1 MIREE
6 FSVVINRPIEE
17 VFTFTTDFEK
27 MTQWVGELRESKKT
41 SEGPMGVGTTFR
53 HVVGL
58 WGRRLEV
65 NHKVTEYE
73 PNRKLRF
80 GTASGPVPN
89 EAEWIFESTTGGTKI
104 TVSIEAEPGGFF
116 KIAVPLLR
124 RMFRRQWETN
134 LANLKDLLEA
144 QA

>member
-17 VFTFTTDFEK
+17 VFAFTTDLEK
-27 MTQWVGELRESKKT
+27 MMQWVGELRESKKT
-41 SEGPMGVGTTFR
+41 SAGPVGMGMTFR

-65 NHKVTEYE
+65 NHKLTEYE
-73 PNRKLRF
+73 PNRKF
-80 GTASGPVPN
+80 GFKSTSGPVPN
-89 EAEWIFESTTGGTKI
+89 EAEWTFESVTGGTKI

-124 RMFRRQWETN
+124 RMFRRQWQTN

-144 QA
+144 